1 LLSAK
6 EERMKREE
14 RKRKEQTLLHA
25 LIIKCGLKQDIFEAW
40 RRETGR
46 KKSAFYDRLDELSEE
61 DRARYE
67 SLPDH
72 RMLSSELLKELVIG
86 IEDEDEIYMSNAR
99 VNSELAT
106 RRTKNDICEWWCG
119 QFDQTASSFDVYW
132 AALPEEI
139 RALVSD

>member
-25 LIIKCGLKQDIFEAW
+25 LIIKCG
-40 RRETGR
+40 RETGR